1 VEGEDGPLKLQ
12 SSSEDNLLIPW
23 TTLGR
28 CGKPKERFVPSYE
41 ALGLQNVNY
50 SICHGDTH
58 VESNHGQTIAGLSEG
73 MVNLPLLNLNPKEL
87 VKSLQGMKL
96 T

>member
-1 VEGEDGPLKLQ
+1 MEGEDGPLKLQ

-73 MVNLPLLNLNPKEL
+73 MVNLPLLGEVMEL